1 MDIHG
6 VYGNATSLPFCP
18 TNVGENRGDWT
29 TSSLRR
35 IPRKKCGW
43 DDGIII
49 PFLQL
54 NIKTI
59 LKTNNMLE
67 TMNLIYLYF
76 PILYPQSITLL
87 KSQRITVNHH
97 FHWLDHV
104 KSQFLQNS
112 TSCCPGSKKNITIVP
127 FVLLRFA
134 HFD

>member
-1 MDIHG
+1 MEHMGMLLRCHFAPQMLEKTEVIGRHH
-6 VYGNATSLPFCP
+6 PFD
-18 TNVGENRGDWT
+18 EFQE
-29 TSSLRR
+29 
-35 IPRKKCGW
+35 KKCGW

-49 PFLQL
+49 LFLQL

-97 FHWLDHV
+97 FRWLDHV